1 MGLDVFKWFRRHQE
15 SVRLEEDDVEAL
27 IRRYGNGAYCE
38 RRRRKRDVVMS
49 EQVLKDEADK
59 RARLDTAIRML
70 KF

>member
-1 MGLDVFKWFRRHQE
+1 
-15 SVRLEEDDVEAL
+15 VRLEEDDVEAL